1 MNELTLESLA
11 QRIEVLE
18 KKMAQP
24 SATKNWTS
32 AVGMFDADPELMQ
45 EIIAE
50 AAAAREAARRAANEE
65 SAK

>member
-11 QRIEVLE
+11 RRIEALE
-18 KKMAQP
+18 KKL
-24 SATKNWTS
+24 SATPPRKNWTS

-50 AAAAREAARRAANEE
+50 AAAAREAERQAASEE